1 MPGPDRLG
9 NARQQ
14 GALNVGKNDRNAME
28 SAMIVAYVANRFP
41 RWGGGWVLN
50 EVRGLL
56 EAGIDLRVFSF
67 RPPFDDVAAAAD
79 MAPWIART
87 TYVPR
92 GSSWACIAATIA
104 CLLRSPLGFM
114 KALGTIRGLGGRMAR
129 LSHLG
134 EVFFIASRIR
144 GSGARHVHAQ
154 HADYLADA
162 ALAAAR
168 YLGLPFSF
176 TGHANDLYTNPG
188 RLDEKIRVAR
198 FVSTCT
204 AFNERWLVTRC
215 AGIGIPPSRIARV
228 YHGVDLERFTA
239 RPAGAAVPAGRLV
252 SIGRL
257 KEKKG
262 FPDLLQALALLKARG
277 VSCTLEIHGDG
288 DRREALAGQIER
300 LGLSREVSLA
310 GTIPHD
316 RIPEVLARS
325 GVFVLPCIVLANQ
338 DRDGI
343 PNTILEAMA
352 SGVPVVSTA
361 ISGIPEVVRDGESGL
376 LVPERNPAALADAI
390 ERMTRDAAL
399 RERCARE
406 GRRVVASQF
415 SIAASGQALADR
427 FREAGSPQRAT

>member
-1 MPGPDRLG
+1 
-9 NARQQ
+9 
-14 GALNVGKNDRNAME
+14 
-28 SAMIVAYVANRFP
+28 MIVAYVANRFP

-56 EAGIDLRVFSF
+56 DAGIDLRVFSF
-67 RPPFDDVAAAAD
+67 RPPFDDVAAAPG

-92 GSSWACIAATIA
+92 GSALPCLTAALG
-104 CLLRSPLGFM
+104 CLVRSPLGFLR
-114 KALGTIRGLGGRMAR
+114 ALGTVWKLGGRMRR
-129 LSHLG
+129 LAHIG
-134 EVFFIASRIR
+134 EVFFLAARIR
-144 GSGARHVHAQ
+144 RDGAAHVHAQ

-168 YLGLPFSF
+168 YLDLPFSF

-188 RLDEKIRVAR
+188 RLDEKIKAAR

-204 AFNERWLVTRC
+204 GFNERWLAARC
-215 AGIGIPPSRIARV
+215 AGIGVEPSRVARV
-228 YHGVDLERFTA
+228 YHGVDLERFPLRTS
-239 RPAGAAVPAGRLV
+239 PHDVPAGRLV

-262 FPDLLQALALLKARG
+262 FPILLEALALLKTRG
-277 VSCTLEIHGDG
+277 VPCTLAIHGDG
-288 DRREALAGQIER
+288 DRREELIGLIGR
-300 LGLSREVSLA
+300 LGLSGEVTLA

-316 RIPEVLARS
+316 RIPQVLAQS
-325 GVFVLPCIVLANQ
+325 GTFVLPCIVLANQ

-352 SGVPVVSTA
+352 SGVPVVSTN

-376 LVPERNPAALADAI
+376 LVPERDAAALAAAI
-390 ERMTRDAAL
+390 ERMTRDEAL

-406 GRRVVASQF
+406 GRKVVASHF
-415 SIAASGQALADR
+415 SIASSGRALAER
-427 FREAGSPQRAT
+427 FRDPRAR